1 MTRYRKLDNR
11 RGSIPYRDRWHTHR
25 PPTTA
30 RSIAEMVLPAI
41 ATVAGVWVALVYV
54 LTMRLPA

>member
-1 MTRYRKLDNR
+1 MK
-11 RGSIPYRDRWHTHR
+11 RDRWHAHR

-30 RSIAEMVLPAI
+30 RTVAEMVLPAI

-54 LTMRLPA
+54 LTGWPV